1 MTGCRLDRGA
11 EVQKFLAA
19 ILAAS
24 AAACVILE
32 SCLSRH
38 AFVDDDVAN
47 QVVATSVPEVAVIG
61 VTGSLTANAK
71 FGCGGA
77 FSMSRNV
84 AFGSA
89 SDFAASS
96 ARSGSA
102 VRK

>member
-1 MTGCRLDRGA
+1 MIIETSLKRN
-11 EVQKFLAA
+11 
-19 ILAAS
+19 AS
-24 AAACVILE
+24 
-32 SCLSRH
+32 
-38 AFVDDDVAN
+38 VDDDVAN
-47 QVVATSVPEVAVIG
+47 EVVATSVPEVAVIG
-61 VTGSLTANAK
+61 VTGSLTTNAK